1 MEKWNILLFKFNNDF
16 SFPVG
21 IYGESQVAFSGITI
35 FFLIG
40 VGDGMV
46 FDADIALGDIVAF
59 HWDAFL
65 GIFLDALS
73 ICIQDVDGHFQSLVL
88 FAREGI
94 DRIIPFAFLEL
105 EGFCLPALYASIT
118 RYGVKG
124 AAASRIVKLD
134 AVCLGGDGGVGD
146 MDLKLCHGSVQQDVI
161 IRIR

>member
-1 MEKWNILLFKFNNDF
+1 MQIYGNIRKPQRIFYYQIFKNRKLPYIMEKWNILLFKFNNDF

-35 FFLIG
+35 FFLVR

-46 FDADIALGDIVAF
+46 FDADIGLGDVVAF
-59 HWDAFL
+59 HRDDFL

-94 DRIIPFAFLEL
+94 DRIIPFAFLKL
-105 EGFCLPALYASIT
+105 EAFG
-118 RYGVKG
+118 
-124 AAASRIVKLD
+124 LD
-134 AVCLGGDGGVGD
+134 R
-146 MDLKLCHGSVQQDVI
+146 KSVV
-161 IRIR
+161 

>member
-73 ICIQDVDGHFQSLVL
+73 ICIQDVDSHFQSLVL

-105 EGFCLPALYASIT
+105 EGFGLPALYASIT

-134 AVCLGGDGGVGD
+134 AVCSAGMVA
-146 MDLKLCHGSVQQDVI
+146 SVI
-161 IRIR
+161 WTLNCATALFSRM